1 MQVLGTTTKR
11 AEAGAPDIPV
21 VVTSR
26 RLMTADIV
34 RLTLRDPAG
43 GELPP
48 WAPGAHID
56 LILNDGMVRQYSLC
70 GSPGDTE
77 WTIMVLREEPGR
89 GGSRP
94 IHDRVEVGHRLVVR
108 GPRNNFELGIAP
120 RYRFLAGGIGITPL
134 LPMLADAERSCADW
148 PLTYCGPPRSSMGLV
163 DDLVLRYG
171 DRIRVHA
178 DDVDGM
184 FDVGGFLS
192 QPSRGEL
199 VYACGPAGLLDDVLA
214 EAGGWPAGSIRFER
228 FEALD
233 VDMSADQPFEVELAL
248 TGTVLA
254 VPADRSTLD
263 VVSAAGIQTLP
274 SCQEGTCGTCET
286 PVLSGEIVHRDAV
299 LSAEERNEGDVIMI
313 CVSRAACGRLVLD
326 L

>member
-11 AEAGAPDIPV
+11 AEAGAPDIPA

-34 RLTLRDPAG
+34 RLTLGDPAG
-43 GELPP
+43 GVLPP

-89 GGSRP
+89 GGSRQ

-120 RYRFLAGGIGITPL
+120 KYRFLAGGIGITPL

-148 PLTYCGPPRSSMGLV
+148 TLTYCGRTRASMALV

-184 FDVGGFLS
+184 FDVRGFLS
-192 QPSRGEL
+192 QPSPGEL
-199 VYACGPAGLLDDVLA
+199 VYACGPAGLLDAVLA

-233 VDMSADQPFEVELAL
+233 VDMSADLSFEVELAL
-248 TGTVLA
+248 TGTVLT
-254 VPADRSTLD
+254 VPADRSILD
-263 VVSAAGIQTLP
+263 VVSEAGIQTLS

-286 PVLSGEIVHRDAV
+286 PVLSGEIDHRDAV
-299 LSAEERNEGDVIMI
+299 LSAEERIDGDVMMI

>member
-1 MQVLGTTTKR
+1 MQVLGTTTKC

-34 RLTLRDPAG
+34 RLTLGDPAG
-43 GELPP
+43 RVLPP

-56 LILNDGMVRQYSLC
+56 LILNDGVVRQYSLC

-89 GGSRP
+89 GGSRQ

-120 RYRFLAGGIGITPL
+120 KYRFLAGGIGITPL

-148 PLTYCGPPRSSMGLV
+148 TLTYCGRTRASMALV

-184 FDVGGFLS
+184 FDVRGFLS

-199 VYACGPAGLLDDVLA
+199 VYACGPAGLLDAVLA

-233 VDMSADQPFEVELAL
+233 VDISADQPFEVKLAL
-248 TGTVLA
+248 TGTVLT
-254 VPADRSTLD
+254 VPADRSILD
-263 VVSAAGIQTLP
+263 VVSEAGIQTLS

-286 PVLSGEIVHRDAV
+286 PVLSGEIDHRDAV
-299 LSAEERNEGDVIMI
+299 LSAEERIDGDVMMI

>member
-1 MQVLGTTTKR
+1 MTT
-11 AEAGAPDIPV
+11 
-21 VVTSR
+21 
-26 RLMTADIV
+26 DIV
-34 RLTLRDPAG
+34 RLTLGDPAG
-43 GELPP
+43 RVLPP

-56 LILNDGMVRQYSLC
+56 LILNDGVVRQYSLC

-89 GGSRP
+89 GGSRQ

-120 RYRFLAGGIGITPL
+120 KYRFLAGGIGITPL

-148 PLTYCGPPRSSMGLV
+148 TLTYCGRTRASMALV

-184 FDVGGFLS
+184 FDVRGFLS

-199 VYACGPAGLLDDVLA
+199 VYACGPAGLLDAVLA

-233 VDMSADQPFEVELAL
+233 VDISADQPFEVKLAL
-248 TGTVLA
+248 TGTVLT
-254 VPADRSTLD
+254 VPADRSILD
-263 VVSAAGIQTLP
+263 VVSEAGIQTLS

-286 PVLSGEIVHRDAV
+286 PVLSGEIDHRDAV
-299 LSAEERNEGDVIMI
+299 LSAEERIDGDVMMI